1 MHIITKDTPSNW
13 ITFNAPHTGQY
24 LIYVEAK
31 TKGGQSATYNIG
43 WNVTTKEE
51 RINKIISKASS
62 YGGQKGGQPFINWY
76 GSDPVGWCTIFVTY
90 VFNESGMGDLVPMTH
105 LLQTYYNYFQSKGQ
119 LYSPRSTPQV
129 GDIVIFDWPN
139 LPWPIGPGHTTIVDY
154 VGADGTV
161 RTISGNTGDY
171 VSYYYTNYK
180 DPNKAYGLVGF
191 GRPDY

>member
-1 MHIITKDTPSNW
+1 
-13 ITFNAPHTGQY
+13 
-24 LIYVEAK
+24 
-31 TKGGQSATYNIG
+31 
-43 WNVTTKEE
+43 
-51 RINKIISKASS
+51 
-62 YGGQKGGQPFINWY
+62 
-76 GSDPVGWCTIFVTY
+76 
-90 VFNESGMGDLVPMTH
+90 MGDLVPMTH
-105 LLQTYYNYFQSKGQ
+105 LPQTYYNYFQSKGQ

-129 GDIVIFDWPN
+129 GDIAIFDWPN
-139 LPWPIGPGHTTIVDY
+139 LPWSIGPGHTTIVDY